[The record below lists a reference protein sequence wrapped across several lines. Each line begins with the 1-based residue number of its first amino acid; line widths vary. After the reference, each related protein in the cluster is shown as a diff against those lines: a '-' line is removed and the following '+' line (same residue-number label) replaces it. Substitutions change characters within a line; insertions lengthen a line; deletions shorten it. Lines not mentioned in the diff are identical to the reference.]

1 MTSSY
6 KSLTINKLLVDLVY
20 LKIEQYY
27 LNNEFNSNFDKSI
40 DNLLNE
46 GCNNIIIDFSNIDFI
61 DSEFVSILLEKLK
74 ILALCGGS
82 LRLVVM
88 EDRPRLK
95 FSINDSISKLNLFL
109 SKENALQDFFN

>member
-1 MTSSY
+1 MPLSY
-6 KSLTINKLLVDLVY
+6 QNLSIQKLLVDLVY
-20 LKIEQYY
+20 FKIEQNYV
-27 LNNEFNSNFDKSI
+27 NNEFNYLFGKSI

-46 GCNNIIIDFSNIDFI
+46 GCNHFIIDFSKIDFL
-61 DSEFVSILLEKLK
+61 DSEFISVLLEKMRLLT
-74 ILALCGGS
+74 ISEGS

-88 EDRPRLK
+88 EDKPRLK